1 MSREPRLRTFEFDA
15 EKAQGVDCLRR
26 GTGVKKTPSFG
37 AVKLNKILYYAD
49 FDAYRLLG
57 QPITGATYRKLQ
69 AGPAPKQLLSARD
82 ELIQEGRLW
91 LDSRQYFNRIQKR
104 LLLVEGESPNSEL
117 FAPEERQVIDSVIE
131 FLWPMSAR
139 EASDYSHR
147 EPGWMLAGE
156 REEIPYESAFLSADP
171 IDQETEETGIRIGR
185 EFLASRR

>member
-15 EKAQGVDCLRR
+15 EKLKELIVYVVDRCQED
-26 GTGVKKTPSFG
+26 PSFG